1 VEDVNYS
8 GGEMMY
14 TNPAY
19 STLGDEG
26 VVPFSKDKLNNAS
39 GWWLVG
45 GEGGVVTQL
54 CSSVGVKINNSA
66 NCANMTNQAVD

>member
-1 VEDVNYS
+1 MEDVNYS

-26 VVPFSKDKLNNAS
+26 AVNFNVSFSKDKLNSAS
-39 GWWLVG
+39 G
-45 GEGGVVTQL
+45 
-54 CSSVGVKINNSA
+54 
-66 NCANMTNQAVD
+66 

>member
-1 VEDVNYS
+1 MEDVNYS

-26 VVPFSKDKLNNAS
+26 VVTFSKDKLNNAS
-39 GWWLVG
+39 G
-45 GEGGVVTQL
+45 
-54 CSSVGVKINNSA
+54 
-66 NCANMTNQAVD
+66 